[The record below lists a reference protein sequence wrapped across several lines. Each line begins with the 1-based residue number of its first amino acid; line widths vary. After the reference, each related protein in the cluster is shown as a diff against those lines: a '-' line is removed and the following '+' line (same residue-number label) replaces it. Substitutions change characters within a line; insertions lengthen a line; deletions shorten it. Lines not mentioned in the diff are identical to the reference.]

1 MKAGM
6 DGTSGVLNCILII
19 LCEGE
24 HDYAFIR
31 EVLKRIIPNI
41 EVKEPAPMRKDRI
54 INDIINM
61 RYPPYVPVIVEGGKS
76 RLDKDIGILISRL
89 RSIPRS
95 FVRVLILRDS
105 DSDNADDAFNE
116 LKSIIERK
124 IESRFPQGMRPTL
137 YCERKAGF
145 SSFVLYDCTV
155 RYVTG
160 YEAFLSFILVIKDLE
175 AFLSRYGFNNNDRS
189 SLDAAIGNA
198 LNDPVSGGGVVNIFK
213 RALGP
218 CVTQ

>member
-6 DGTSGVLNCILII
+6 DGTSGVLNCVLII

-61 RYPPYVPVIVEGGKS
+61 RYPPYVPIIVEGGKS

-137 YCERKAGF
+137 YC
-145 SSFVLYDCTV
+145 
-155 RYVTG
+155 
-160 YEAFLSFILVIKDLE
+160 
-175 AFLSRYGFNNNDRS
+175 
-189 SLDAAIGNA
+189 
-198 LNDPVSGGGVVNIFK
+198 
-213 RALGP
+213 
-218 CVTQ
+218 